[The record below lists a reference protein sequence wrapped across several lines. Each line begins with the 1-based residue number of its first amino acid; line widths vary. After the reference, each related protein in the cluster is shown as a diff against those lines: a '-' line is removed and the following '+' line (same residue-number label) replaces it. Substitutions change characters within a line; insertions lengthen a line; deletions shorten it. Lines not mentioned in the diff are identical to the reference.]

1 MANRLGLFVVMATAG
16 ILFLAGCAS
25 SQTNARST
33 ASDLETLAYTV
44 DLTDRTGDTFKVRL
58 RVDDLGPENAI
69 YQFASTAPGTYQV
82 MDIGRFV
89 RLFEAVDASGATIP
103 SERVSTNQWRISRP
117 EDVVEIR
124 YEIAETWDTP
134 VEENPIYM
142 MAGTSIEDDHVQ
154 INGQAVFGYPTGLQ
168 ATPLRIEL
176 LRPEGWIVGTALERD
191 SAGWYRADSYDHVVD
206 SPILTGTLSVASM
219 DVRGTDVDIFTYS
232 KTGAVKSERILD
244 AARDILNAA
253 AEFLGELPVDRYA
266 FLFHFEDVTM
276 GAWEHSYSSTFTYAE
291 ADFEMLLQLSIPSV
305 VAHEFLHIVTPLNI
319 HSEIIE
325 QFNFVEPTP
334 SEHVWLYEGT
344 TEWMAQVS
352 QVRAGVID
360 AETYLARL
368 SQKLRAND
376 GFDPEWSISDM
387 SLRSYS
393 AKGQREWANI
403 YERGAIVAGLLD
415 LEILSRSQ
423 GRRGLREVI
432 LELAAKYG
440 PDSAFDEAGFF
451 DEIAAMTYPEIR
463 PFFELYVRDTRP
475 LPLRELF
482 AHVGVEY
489 IPEVQTGE
497 MVASFGVQVGLH
509 GDRLAFVGVG
519 DVASECGLAAGDVL
533 LSMDELDVTTA
544 TAQQAFARLH
554 SLRADEPFDLKVR
567 RGDDE
572 IEMTCAKKL
581 VARVDNHVLR
591 FAPDAT
597 PEQLALREAWL
608 TNLPVPQGATSG
620 AR

>member
-1 MANRLGLFVVMATAG
+1 MANRLRSSVAVATAG
-16 ILFLAGCAS
+16 ILLLAGCVS
-25 SQTNARST
+25 GQTTTQSAPSE
-33 ASDLETLAYTV
+33 LEALAYTV

-58 RVDDLGPENAI
+58 QVDGLDPENAI

-89 RLFEAVDASGATIP
+89 RVFEAVDASGVTIP

-117 EDVVEIR
+117 EDVAEIR

-154 INGQAVFGYPTGLQ
+154 INGQAVFGYPTGMQ
-168 ATPLRIEL
+168 AAPLRLDL

-219 DVRGTDVDIFTYS
+219 DVRGTAVDIFTYS
-232 KTGAVKSERILD
+232 KTGAVKSEWILD
-244 AARDILNAA
+244 AVREILNAA
-253 AEFLGELPVDRYA
+253 ADFLGKLPVDRYA
-266 FLFHFEDVTM
+266 FLFHFEDMTM
-276 GAWEHSYSSTFTYAE
+276 GAWEHSYSSTYTYAE
-291 ADFEMLLQLSIPSV
+291 ADFEMLLQQSIPSV

-344 TEWMAQVS
+344 TEWMAQIS

-368 SQKLRAND
+368 RQKLMAND
-376 GFDPEWSISDM
+376 RFDPDWSISDM

-393 AKGQREWANI
+393 PKGQREWANI

-519 DVASECGLAAGDVL
+519 DVASECGLVAGDVL

-544 TAQQAFARLH
+544 TAQQAFVKLH
-554 SLRADEPFDLKVR
+554 SLGADEPFDLRVR

-581 VARVDNHVLR
+581 VAKVDRHVLR
-591 FAPDAT
+591 FDPDAT